1 MIHTIEI
8 DGSTELEPLR
18 KEFRKKL
25 MTGGGVIR
33 IRAGLEASELQQ
45 LCDRFV
51 ASGVVSTGDEK
62 PQGVRAL
69 VGQELLRQENLPEAA
84 RQVIIAH
91 GIIPDT
97 RARDTSLERSIS
109 LLDDQSLRCFFLGAL
124 GEGDECVSHRRALAK
139 CSHLPADLMFFLGRD
154 PDRSVRFQLKFIG
167 IERQLVSNES

>member
-8 DGSTELEPLR
+8 DGSAELEPLR

-33 IRAGLEASELQQ
+33 IRAGLVASELQL
-45 LCDRFV
+45 LCDRFI
-51 ASGVVSTGDEK
+51 ASSEDRA
-62 PQGVRAL
+62 QGVRAL

-84 RQVIIAH
+84 KQVIIAH

-109 LLDDQSLRCFFLGAL
+109 VLDDQSLRCFFLGAL
-124 GEGDECVSHRRALAK
+124 GEGDEGVSHRRALAK